1 MLALHVLRC
10 PLFFRFSIPCAFFVV
25 AVVVVMLSL
34 AFFYFAYFIW
44 KWQKRCYN
52 SIYHGHDSIWQQH
65 PQRPW
70 NSRTKQ
76 YKETASTRRPTNVPD
91 RIVECIKTSTTLT
104 FSVSLFIDKQFASM
118 QHNVGVYEPEQCKEQ
133 AEATTKKEKKRRK
146 ISTTTKERIEPQ
158 RNEQTFFLPKRQYL
172 FIYCCPI
179 KYVFS
184 EIMHFMFGQSEFC
197 IQFHLE
203 RWMNHDRERERVNT
217 EQSHFLWQFF
227 VA

>member
-1 MLALHVLRC
+1 M
-10 PLFFRFSIPCAFFVV
+10 FFVV
-25 AVVVVMLSL
+25 LFFFGFRFHVLSL
-34 AFFYFAYFIW
+34 LLLLLLLCCLLPSSILPILFGNGRSVATTQFITDTTLFGSSIHKGHGTVEQNSIKRPPQRADPPMFRIALLNVSKPAQRLHSLCLYLSISNSLRCSTMW
-44 KWQKRCYN
+44 EYMSLSNARNKQKQQQKR
-52 SIYHGHDSIWQQH
+52 
-65 PQRPW
+65 
-70 NSRTKQ
+70 K
-76 YKETASTRRPTNVPD
+76 
-91 RIVECIKTSTTLT
+91 
-104 FSVSLFIDKQFASM
+104 
-118 QHNVGVYEPEQCKEQ
+118 
-133 AEATTKKEKKRRK
+133 KKRRK